1 VKIRFFGKVTTLVI
15 ISSML
20 LFSALA
26 LAAEPQVVTVEG
38 RIMDWNLK
46 KNMIVVN
53 EKYFFWNSQTI
64 FYDEKGDA
72 IKGDPFKAEHLKMNT
87 LVNIEAVKK
96 TSAKR
101 QFTIKKLS
109 LLPTK

>member
-1 VKIRFFGKVTTLVI
+1 MTLVV
-15 ISSML
+15 SSML

-26 LAAEPQVVTVEG
+26 LTAEPAAVTIQG
-38 RIMDWNLK
+38 RIMDWDLK

-64 FYDEKGDA
+64 FYDEKGNA
-72 IKGDPFKAEHLKMNT
+72 IKGDQFRVKQLKLNT
-87 LVNIEAVKK
+87 LVNIEAIKK

-101 QFTIKKLS
+101 QFTIKKLY
-109 LLPTK
+109 LLAK